1 MVKSAKSP
9 QIHSQAEVRAAK
21 AEAALEEVKKDFDT
35 YREEKCAHEKML
47 SETLESTRTELSESR
62 LAYDMSSPKSI
73 ISISIKILIILG
85 PFFTVEN
92 SVSILANA

>member
-1 MVKSAKSP
+1 MAWRAIRSIAFAAADDP
-9 QIHSQAEVRAAK
+9 AGLAGGAAK

-62 LAYDMSSPKSI
+62 
-73 ISISIKILIILG
+73 
-85 PFFTVEN
+85 
-92 SVSILANA
+92 